1 MVAQVRAVDAVT
13 VSAGNATGSPGDT
26 VTVAISLDNDVGVRA
41 LQFRLTDIPDVLD
54 LVANRTTARS
64 AALVA
69 GANEQPDGSVLVVLL
84 SIGSA
89 LIAPGTGPVMELD
102 FTIDAAACP
111 GGGTVT
117 LHLSEVQVADANRN
131 PLPVITQDGSVVIV
145 CAPVSPTP
153 TPTATPRPVCTQG
166 SCVLDVDCRNGFDV
180 ATDAVYIARLALGL
194 PPVPASFRAIDPSI
208 PPDSEIAA
216 RIDALCP

>member
-1 MVAQVRAVDAVT
+1 MEVSMQAIRLRIRNLQTVLFLTACLTLAAREARAVT

-41 LQFRLTDIPDVLD
+41 LQFRLTDMPDVMD
-54 LVANRTTARS
+54 LVANRTIARS
-64 AALVA
+64 AALVSA
-69 GANEQPDGSVLVVLL
+69 ANEQPDGSVLVVLL

-102 FTIDAAACP
+102 FTIEAAACP
-111 GGGTVT
+111 GGGTVA

-131 PLPVITQDGSVVIV
+131 PLPVDTQDGSVVVV
-145 CAPVSPTP
+145 CAVSPTP
-153 TPTATPRPVCTQG
+153 TPT
-166 SCVLDVDCRNGFDV
+166 
-180 ATDAVYIARLALGL
+180 
-194 PPVPASFRAIDPSI
+194 SFRAIDPSI

-216 RIDALCP
+216 RINALCP